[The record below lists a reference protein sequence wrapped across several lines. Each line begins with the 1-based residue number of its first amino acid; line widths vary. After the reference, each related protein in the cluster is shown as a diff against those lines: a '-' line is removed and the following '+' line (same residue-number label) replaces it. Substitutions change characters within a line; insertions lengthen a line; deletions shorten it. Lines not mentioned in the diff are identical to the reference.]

1 MNNTISNTSNACGN
15 ITINIS
21 AIQYIYVTTIQVLPM
36 KRNNEIKRLVKS
48 INDKITKN
56 EQLVFLFQELFEEIK
71 EELNLLKHQIISN
84 NDHHLNETCTEDS
97 SDQ

>member
-1 MNNTISNTSNACGN
+1 
-15 ITINIS
+15 
-21 AIQYIYVTTIQVLPM
+21 M

-71 EELNLLKHQIISN
+71 EELDTKGWKESDFDHII
-84 NDHHLNETCTEDS
+84 DLVHR
-97 SDQ
+97 DQDEWEKGHMIQGEFK